1 VIDSILAEPETRH
14 ARWGILIVDPDRGD
28 TLYSHD
34 AGKLFV
40 PASNMKLVT
49 GAIAL
54 DVLGPDFQFAT
65 PVLAAGPVQ
74 SDGTLTGDLV
84 VVGRGDPSISDHMA
98 GDAMIPLQTIA
109 EAVAAH
115 GILRIRG
122 SIRAAGDAFPDANL
136 GFGWSWDDLEYAYS
150 APMDEL
156 LFNEGFS
163 TVHVH
168 AGTEP
173 GDTLRVWTAPA
184 RTYPPVRTEVLT
196 AARDTTADTSMT
208 RIEVVKD
215 TVSGDV
221 IVSGTVL
228 PGDSVTRV
236 VTHRDPSVA
245 FVAALRE
252 ALIDRGIVI
261 LDSASAADSAAL
273 DTVFVLRSPP
283 VSQILGFFMKPSQ
296 NQVGEMLF
304 KSVALQLTDTG
315 TARVARRVFGERLR
329 AWGADSSGFAVW
341 DGSGLTRRDLL
352 SPETIAVV
360 LDTMRRSRHFQE
372 FYDALPV
379 AGVDGTLRQRMR
391 GTVGEGNVRA
401 KTGTLGGV
409 RSLSGYVTT
418 ADGQQLLFI
427 VLANNYMVGTD
438 YVSRVQDTIA
448 VRLARLRGIPPARA
462 GMIVP
467 GSGQR

>member
-1 VIDSILAEPETRH
+1 
-14 ARWGILIVDPDRGD
+14 
-28 TLYSHD
+28 
-34 AGKLFV
+34 
-40 PASNMKLVT
+40 
-49 GAIAL
+49 
-54 DVLGPDFQFAT
+54 
-65 PVLAAGPVQ
+65 
-74 SDGTLTGDLV
+74 
-84 VVGRGDPSISDHMA
+84 
-98 GDAMIPLQTIA
+98 
-109 EAVAAH
+109 
-115 GILRIRG
+115 
-122 SIRAAGDAFPDANL
+122 
-136 GFGWSWDDLEYAYS
+136 
-150 APMDEL
+150 
-156 LFNEGFS
+156 
-163 TVHVH
+163 
-168 AGTEP
+168 
-173 GDTLRVWTAPA
+173 
-184 RTYPPVRTEVLT
+184 
-196 AARDTTADTSMT
+196 
-208 RIEVVKD
+208 
-215 TVSGDV
+215 
-221 IVSGTVL
+221 
-228 PGDSVTRV
+228 
-236 VTHRDPSVA
+236 
-245 FVAALRE
+245 
-252 ALIDRGIVI
+252 
-261 LDSASAADSAAL
+261 
-273 DTVFVLRSPP
+273 
-283 VSQILGFFMKPSQ
+283 
-296 NQVGEMLF
+296 MLF

-462 GMIVP
+462 SMIVP